1 MKSRTVTKQRRTTVV
16 PLPGGKK
23 AAALLRIGKQQ
34 QKKQKQQKQKAGKVP
49 AASVSAPRPQAAKV
63 RAPSLADQAYRV
75 IRHRIITLQLA
86 PGEWFNEREIAEEIG
101 FGAMPLREAIDRLEQ
116 EGLVKT
122 VPRRGHQ
129 VAPMT
134 AKYVRDFFD
143 VWAPHATTISR
154 LAAIRATGQQAL
166 EIARAIEQCVAAVAN
181 PSKVPAEDLI
191 RQSVAVFQSIV
202 DIADNEHFSE
212 IWRRLSG
219 VKERIFMTAFK
230 QDPSVGYTTVMI
242 ADIADAW
249 RSRDPD
255 EAVRATER
263 YVMNARAQVLRL
275 L

>member
-1 MKSRTVTKQRRTTVV
+1 MKSRTVTKQRRMTVV
-16 PLPGGKK
+16 PLPGGNK
-23 AAALLRIGKQQ
+23 AALPRIGKQQ
-34 QKKQKQQKQKAGKVP
+34 QKKKAGKAP
-49 AASVSAPRPQAAKV
+49 AKSVSAPLSQSAKV
-63 RAPSLADQAYRV
+63 RTLSLADQAYRV

-86 PGEWFNEREIAEEIG
+86 PGEWFNEREIAAEIG

-154 LAAIRATGQQAL
+154 LATIRATEQQAL
-166 EIARAIEQCVAAVAN
+166 EIARAIEQCVAAVAKN

-212 IWRRLSG
+212 IWRRLLG
-219 VKERIFMTAFK
+219 VKERIFMTAFQ
-230 QDPSVGYTTVMI
+230 QDPSVGYTTAMV

-255 EAVRATER
+255 EVVRATER
-263 YVMNARAQVLRL
+263 YVMNARTQVLRL